1 MTTGPT
7 AGPALT
13 WMAWQAKRRPANRR
27 VAVLPGPQ
35 SGDRSF
41 ARPRAHHRTAGA
53 SYHRAGRPS
62 ERHIAGGA
70 SGPGTTAEAP
80 RIRTQRVT
88 EMSTPRTV
96 NEPGQ
101 RVGGGVT
108 PPRLVTKREP
118 EYAPEARALKIEG
131 KVVLQV
137 TVDVDGSARDIQLK
151 QGLGFGLDEAAATAV
166 SQWRFAPGARG
177 GEPVPVLATIEVNFR
192 LL

>member
-1 MTTGPT
+1 MLYNQALNLET
-7 AGPALT
+7 ASAPDRALT
-13 WMAWQAKRRPANRR
+13 IELHVRFINAQNALENDISTQAYVTKLAQNE
-27 VAVLPGPQ
+27 A
-35 SGDRSF
+35 
-41 ARPRAHHRTAGA
+41 
-53 SYHRAGRPS
+53 
-62 ERHIAGGA
+62 
-70 SGPGTTAEAP
+70 AEAQ

-88 EMSTPRTV
+88 ELSKPRTV